1 MEKLLAIVKEN
12 IINKPQNYFTV
23 DNTKELLRPIPNI
36 KDIKD
41 IEVLFFMGSNRIERK
56 GKDKELHPYETK
68 SNEWY
73 TLLFEAPLPKID
85 ISQYGKKLLKFSAKM
100 CRKATEIY
108 VDNPNLQ
115 LFTIGNLPKLEIIR
129 GLERCKKMKF
139 LEINKCNHLF
149 DYSFIKELTSLIF
162 VNLSDNKNLE
172 DLGFLTSEHKVTQLI
187 LTGTK
192 VTKNHKNIKILQQL
206 KYLKKIA
213 FEATKKDIMLF
224 REALPNCYVNG
235 VRYYDLQK

>member
-1 MEKLLAIVKEN
+1 
-12 IINKPQNYFTV
+12 
-23 DNTKELLRPIPNI
+23 
-36 KDIKD
+36 
-41 IEVLFFMGSNRIERK
+41 
-56 GKDKELHPYETK
+56 
-68 SNEWY
+68 
-73 TLLFEAPLPKID
+73 
-85 ISQYGKKLLKFSAKM
+85 M

-129 GLERCKKMKF
+129 GLERCKEMKF

-172 DLGFLTSEHKVTQLI
+172 NLSFLTSEHKVTQLI
-187 LTGTK
+187 LTGTRAAK
-192 VTKNHKNIKILQQL
+192 SHKNIEILQQL

-213 FEATKKDIMLF
+213 IESSKKDIMLF